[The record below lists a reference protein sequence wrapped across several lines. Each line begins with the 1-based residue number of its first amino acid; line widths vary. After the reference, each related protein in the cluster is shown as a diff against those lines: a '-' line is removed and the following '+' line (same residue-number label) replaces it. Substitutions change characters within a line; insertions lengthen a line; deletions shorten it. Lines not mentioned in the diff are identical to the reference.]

1 MTNPTEPR
9 WIPAAE
15 KEGGLVFGDVVRP
28 TSVKNGQYAFLSIVH
43 INMMPYYRAA
53 GFAGTIYNWP
63 TEHTDLLVRLD
74 PPAQLPESTD
84 GELILWD
91 AYNTDCSLPTS
102 SPDEAA
108 IYIADLDAPEFG
120 PHIVRIEVAR
130 RLPDIFAVVNY
141 DHDKG
146 EWKCVSEHS
155 SHAEADA
162 AKATLPAPTE
172 AADGE

>member
-1 MTNPTEPR
+1 MTNPTPTETSAPR
-9 WIPAAE
+9 WIPAAS
-15 KEGGLVFGDVVRP
+15 KQGGLVFGDVVRTEYDLGP
-28 TSVKNGQYAFLSIVH
+28 ALVMAHDHFNASVRFEAGHRHELRRP
-43 INMMPYYRAA
+43 IN
-53 GFAGTIYNWP
+53 
-63 TEHTDLLVRLD
+63 ELLVRID

-84 GELILWD
+84 GRLMLWD
-91 AYNTDCSLPTS
+91 ADNTDYSLPTS

-108 IYIADLDAPEFG
+108 EYIADETAPEFG
-120 PHIVRIEVAR
+120 PHVVRIQVAR

-155 SHAEADA
+155 SQAEADA
-162 AKATLPAPTE
+162 AKASIPTTTE